1 MRPPRIHPML
11 VTIVSAALSAVDGVQ
26 FTECTACPVC
36 GGPVRG
42 YDTKKKRFAV
52 VMEGETRRALYVYV
66 KRFYCRKCQRLC
78 YADEPFYP
86 GTRIG
91 SPVIDLG
98 LTVSATMTPN
108 RVAAYLAALGIV
120 VDRTTFR
127 LYVKRTVPLVPTTDV
142 FGIRIPLSV
151 VTLSTLATGT
161 GEGGRIEGA
170 EVLAAC
176 GFPSAYR
183 APLHLP
189 LLGKEGDERHEQEQK
204 EERQVRKPHND
215 SQEKRPGQQD

>member
-11 VTIVSAALSAVDGVQ
+11 VTIVSAALSAVEGVH
-26 FTECTACPVC
+26 FTECTGCPVC
-36 GGPVRG
+36 GGSLRG
-42 YDTKKKRFAV
+42 YDTKKKQFAV
-52 VMEGETRRALYVYV
+52 VMDGDKRRALYVYV
-66 KRFYCRKCQRLC
+66 KRFYCKECTRLC
-78 YADEPFYP
+78 YADEPFYT

-98 LTVSATMTPN
+98 LTISATMTPN
-108 RVAAYLAALGIV
+108 RVATYLAALGIV

-127 LYVKRTVPLVPTTDV
+127 LYAKRTFPTVPTTDV

-151 VTLSTLATGT
+151 VTLSTFATGT
-161 GEGGRIEGA
+161 GEGGRVIGA

-183 APLHLP
+183 APPHLP
-189 LLGKEGDERHEQEQK
+189 LRGKEGDERHEQEHK
-204 EERQVRKPHND
+204 EERQVHEPHD
-215 SQEKRPGQQD
+215 HGDKKGHGQQD

>member
-1 MRPPRIHPML
+1 ML
-11 VTIVSAALSAVDGVQ
+11 VTIVSAALSAVDGVL

-36 GGPVRG
+36 GGSVRG
-42 YDTKKKRFAV
+42 YDTKKKQFAV
-52 VMEGETRRALYVYV
+52 VMEGSTKRSLYVYV
-66 KRFYCRKCQRLC
+66 RRFYCKKCHSLC

-86 GTRIG
+86 STRIG
-91 SPVIDLG
+91 SPIIDLG

-127 LYVKRTVPLVPTTDV
+127 LYVKRTFPLVPTTDV

-161 GEGGRIEGA
+161 GERGRIEGA

-183 APLHLP
+183 APLHPP
-189 LLGKEGDERHEQEQK
+189 LTGKEGNERDEQEHK
-204 EERQVRKPHND
+204 EERQVHKPHD
-215 SQEKRPGQQD
+215 QGYEKGPGEED

>member
-1 MRPPRIHPML
+1 ML
-11 VTIVSAALSAVDGVQ
+11 ATIVSAALSAVDGVL

-36 GGPVRG
+36 GGSLRG
-42 YDTKKKRFAV
+42 YDTKKKQFAV
-52 VMEGETRRALYVYV
+52 VMDGDVRRALYVYV
-66 KRFYCRKCQRLC
+66 KRFYCRECKRLC
-78 YADEPFYP
+78 YADDPFYP

-91 SPVIDLG
+91 SPIIDFGTTIL
-98 LTVSATMTPN
+98 ATIPPN

-120 VDRTTFR
+120 VDRTTCR
-127 LYVKRTVPLVPTTDV
+127 LYAKRSFPAVLTTDV

-183 APLHLP
+183 APLHPP
-189 LLGKEGDERHEQEQK
+189 LTGKEGNERDKQEQK
-204 EERQVRKPHND
+204 EERQVHEPHHYGD
-215 SQEKRPGQQD
+215 EKGSGQQD

>member
-11 VTIVSAALSAVDGVQ
+11 ATIVSTALSAVDGVL
-26 FTECTACPVC
+26 FTECTSCPVC
-36 GGPVRG
+36 GGPLHG

-52 VMEGETRRALYVYV
+52 AMEGNTKRSLYVYV
-66 KRFYCRKCQRLC
+66 RRFYCKKCHNLC

-91 SPVIDLG
+91 SPIIDLG
-98 LTVSATMTPN
+98 ITISKTMTPN

-127 LYVKRTVPLVPTTDV
+127 LYVKRTFPLVPTTDV

-151 VTLSTLATGT
+151 FTLSTLVTET
-161 GEGGRIEGA
+161 GEGGGVKGA

-183 APLHLP
+183 APLHPPLP
-189 LLGKEGDERHEQEQK
+189 GKEGDERHEQEQK

-215 SQEKRPGQQD
+215 GEEQGPGQQD

>member
-11 VTIVSAALSAVDGVQ
+11 AAIVSAALSAVDGVL

-36 GGPVRG
+36 GGSLRG
-42 YDTKKKRFAV
+42 YDTKKKQFVV
-52 VMEGETRRALYVYV
+52 VMDGDKQRTLYVYV
-66 KRFYCRKCQRLC
+66 KRFYCRECRRLC

-86 GTRIG
+86 GTRVG

-98 LTVSATMTPN
+98 LTISATMPPN

-120 VDRTTFR
+120 VNRTTCR
-127 LYVKRTVPLVPTTDV
+127 LYAKRTFPAVPTTDV

-183 APLHLP
+183 APLHPPLP
-189 LLGKEGDERHEQEQK
+189 GKEGDERDEQEHK
-204 EERQVRKPHND
+204 EERQMHEPHNHGD
-215 SQEKRPGQQD
+215 EKRPGKED

>member
-11 VTIVSAALSAVDGVQ
+11 VTIVSAALSSVEGVR
-26 FTECTACPVC
+26 FTECAACPAC
-36 GGPVRG
+36 GEQLRG

-52 VMEGETRRALYVYV
+52 VIEGENKRSIYVYV
-66 KRFYCRKCQRLC
+66 RRFYCHACHTLV

-86 GTRIG
+86 NSRIG
-91 SPVIDLG
+91 SPVVDLG
-98 LTVSATMTPN
+98 ITLSAMVSPN
-108 RVAAYLAALGIV
+108 RVAAYLAALGIFI
-120 VDRTTFR
+120 DRTTCRIYAKKTF
-127 LYVKRTVPLVPTTDV
+127 PAVPTTDV

-151 VTLSTLATGT
+151 FTLSTLATRT

-183 APLHLP
+183 APLHHP
-189 LLGKEGDERHEQEQK
+189 VPGKEGNERDEQEQK
-204 EERQVRKPHND
+204 EERYVHEP
-215 SQEKRPGQQD
+215 

>member
-11 VTIVSAALSAVDGVQ
+11 ATIVSTALSAVDGVL
-26 FTECTACPVC
+26 FTECTVCPVC
-36 GGPVRG
+36 GGSLRG

-52 VMEGETRRALYVYV
+52 VIEGDTKRSLYVYV
-66 KRFYCRKCQRLC
+66 RRFYCKKCQGLC

-91 SPVIDLG
+91 SPIVDLG
-98 LTVSATMTPN
+98 ITISKTIPPN
-108 RVAAYLAALGIV
+108 RVAAYLAALGII

-127 LYVKRTVPLVPTTDV
+127 LYVKRTFPAVQTTDV

-151 VTLSTLATGT
+151 FTLSTLATGT
-161 GEGGRIEGA
+161 GEGCGIKGA

-183 APLHLP
+183 APLHPPLP
-189 LLGKEGDERHEQEQK
+189 GKEGDERYKQEHK
-204 EERQVRKPHND
+204 EERQVHEPHD
-215 SQEKRPGQQD
+215 HRDAKRHGKKD

>member
-11 VTIVSAALSAVDGVQ
+11 STIVSAALSAVDGVL

-36 GGPVRG
+36 GGSLRG
-42 YDTKKKRFAV
+42 YDTKKKQFAV
-52 VMEGETRRALYVYV
+52 VMDGDMRRALYVYV
-66 KRFYCRKCQRLC
+66 KRFYCRECRRLC

-86 GTRIG
+86 GTRVG

-98 LTVSATMTPN
+98 LTISATLPPN

-120 VDRTTFR
+120 VDRTSCR
-127 LYVKRTVPLVPTTDV
+127 LYAKRTFPAVPATDV

-161 GEGGRIEGA
+161 GEGGRIKGA

-183 APLHLP
+183 APLHPPLP
-189 LLGKEGDERHEQEQK
+189 GKEGDERDEQEHK
-204 EERQVRKPHND
+204 EKRQVHEPHNHGD
-215 SQEKRPGQQD
+215 DNGPGKEN

>member
-11 VTIVSAALSAVDGVQ
+11 VTIVSAALSAVDGSL

-52 VMEGETRRALYVYV
+52 VMDGETRRSLYVYV

-91 SPVIDLG
+91 APIVDLS
-98 LTVSATMTPN
+98 LTISKTIPPN

-127 LYVKRTVPLVPTTDV
+127 LYAKRTFPTVPTTDV

-161 GEGGRIEGA
+161 GEGGRVIGA

-189 LLGKEGDERHEQEQK
+189 LPGKEGDERDEQEQK
-204 EERQVRKPHND
+204 EERQVHEPHD
-215 SQEKRPGQQD
+215 HGDKKGHGQQD